1 MGILSKA
8 WKGLKNIFSG
18 VGNFFKSAFSS
29 KNIWKTVAVG
39 AGVYFGGAA
48 LGYWDSPVVK
58 SINGA
63 WKDTALG
70 SDGTLGKW
78 LGVDSATK
86 STDRLREA
94 NAADAILPQTPS
106 APRGSAFVDSS
117 TPIGQSSPVSVQ
129 APAYVSSAARD
140 AAEST
145 GIVGQAMDKVGKGL
159 DEVGKGWDYLAESRL
174 GKGVGK
180 VASLADAH
188 PMAASMALS
197 AISDMTADDPES
209 SYDIARNTAQGK
221 ADATRANFEVGRT
234 PNSPNYNGQ
243 GLVAAGMGGS
253 SAMAM
258 NTANVADVQTPMS
271 DKEAKRMRE
280 KKFLEDKDKETRRR
294 SRFGYVPRNQP
305 TYA

>member
-70 SDGTLGKW
+70 SEGTLGQW

-145 GIVGQAMDKVGKGL
+145 GIVGQAMDKVG
-159 DEVGKGWDYLAESRL
+159 EGWDYLAESRL

-180 VASLADAH
+180 VADLADKH
-188 PMAASMALS
+188 PMAASIALKAVS
-197 AISDMTADDPES
+197 GMTADDPQRVETG
-209 SYDIARNTAQGK
+209 YEKEAGILQARK
-221 ADATRANFEVGRT
+221 ENFEVGRT
-234 PNSPNYNGQ
+234 PNSPKQ

-258 NTANVADVQTPMS
+258 NTANVADVQTPMP
-271 DKEAKRMRE
+271 DAEAKRMRE
-280 KKFLEDKDKETRRR
+280 KKFLRDEDEEVMRRR

-305 TYA
+305 AYA

>member
-70 SDGTLGKW
+70 SEGTLGQW

-94 NAADAILPQTPS
+94 NAADAMLPQTPS

-145 GIVGQAMDKVGKGL
+145 GIVGQAMDKVGEG
-159 DEVGKGWDYLAESRL
+159 VDYVANSRL
-174 GKGVGK
+174 GKGVGY
-180 VASLADAH
+180 VADLAGKH
-188 PMAASMALS
+188 PMAASIALK
-197 AISDMTADDPES
+197 AVAGMTADDPERVETG
-209 SYDIARNTAQGK
+209 YEKEAGILQARK
-221 ADATRANFEVGRT
+221 ENFEVGRT
-234 PNSPNYNGQ
+234 PNSPKQ

-271 DKEAKRMRE
+271 DEEAKRVRE

-305 TYA
+305 AYA

>member
-78 LGVDSATK
+78 LGVDSTTK

-145 GIVGQAMDKVGKGL
+145 GIVGQAMDKVGEGL
-159 DEVGKGWDYLAESRL
+159 NEVGKGWDYLAESRL

-197 AISDMTADDPES
+197 AISDMTADDPQHVETG
-209 SYDIARNTAQGK
+209 YEKEAGILQARK
-221 ADATRANFEVGRT
+221 ENFEVGRT
-234 PNSPNYNGQ
+234 PNSPKQ

-271 DKEAKRMRE
+271 DEEAKRMRE
-280 KKFLEDKDKETRRR
+280 KKFLRDEDEEEKRRR

-305 TYA
+305 AYA